1 MTDLFTRAKSVGLL
15 HIRDWLP
22 NGREDNGEWVA
33 LNPTRED
40 KTAGSLRST
49 LRTGA
54 WIDNATDDR
63 GGDAIACMPS
73 CIRASALRRPQ
84 ARDMII
90 LPEASN
96 ARQHGQ
102 SLRLM
107 TPHISAM
114 PIPCSPRRNHQRKA
128 IIGKGGIPV
137 NKKD

>member
-40 KTAGSLRST
+40 KTAGSFKVN

-63 GGDAIACMPS
+63 GGDAISLYAFLHQSQCAQA
-73 CIRASALRRPQ
+73 ASSKGY
-84 ARDMII
+84 DNI
-90 LPEASN
+90 
-96 ARQHGQ
+96 
-102 SLRLM
+102 
-107 TPHISAM
+107 T
-114 PIPCSPRRNHQRKA
+114 
-128 IIGKGGIPV
+128 GGIQCEAARAILETYDASYFGYANTVFTPQ
-137 NKKD
+137 K